1 MAHFAKLN
9 DSNVVLSVEVV
20 DDADT
25 LKDGVEDEATG
36 VTFLTNVHGWSLWKK
51 CSYNTR
57 EGKHYTD
64 GSLSSDQSKAFR
76 KNYPGIG
83 FTYDASKDA
92 FIPPKPY
99 NSWTLNDTTCNWE
112 PPVTYPSVISYDDP
126 AKYYEIKWDE
136 TNLRWIGLD
145 AEDPQGS
152 HRWDASASAWVAI

>member
-51 CSYNTR
+51 CSYNTQ

-99 NSWTLNDTTCNWE
+99 NSWTLNDTTCHWD
-112 PPVTYPSVISYDDP
+112 PPVTYPSVISYGDP
-126 AKYYEIKWDE
+126 AKYYEINWDE